1 MSEKS
6 NNQFSMKTTYKG
18 IGMAVGLILGGC
30 IGLLIG
36 NVVIFAGGGM
46 VVGLAIGAALD
57 GRDKG

>member
-6 NNQFSMKTTYKG
+6 SNQSSMKITYKG
-18 IGMAVGLILGGC
+18 IGMAIGLIMGGC

-57 GRDKG
+57 